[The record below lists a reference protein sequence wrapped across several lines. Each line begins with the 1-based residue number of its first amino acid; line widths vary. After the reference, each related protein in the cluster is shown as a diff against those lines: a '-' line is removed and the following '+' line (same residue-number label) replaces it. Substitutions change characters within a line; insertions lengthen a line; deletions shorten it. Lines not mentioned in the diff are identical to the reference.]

1 MSPRAWTLVRV
12 AGVLLVL
19 AFVALLVDGCTPGQR
34 AAIEPGVREGC
45 ILLRAV
51 SPSGTIDEVC
61 ATADELAPYV
71 SDLLA
76 KREAA
81 ELGDVAEASNFVAF
95 SMPTP
100 ARRIPRR
107 RCVSWVPVPQ
117 RVSYET
123 DGGDSGRR

>member
-1 MSPRAWTLVRV
+1 MKSLVR
-12 AGVLLVL
+12 A
-19 AFVALLVDGCTPGQR
+19 AFVALVLIFCVVLSDTGCTPDQR
-34 AAIEPGVREGC
+34 AAIEPGVRVGC
-45 ILLRAV
+45 ILLRAL
-51 SPSGTIDEVC
+51 STSGAVDEVC

-71 SDLLA
+71 SDILA

-81 ELGDVAEASNFVAF
+81 ELGDVAEASSFVAF

-107 RCVSWVPVPQ
+107 RCVSWVPVPK

-123 DGGDSGRR
+123 EDGGDGGR